1 MNHATFTLATNLK
14 ALVRR
19 TSLAFVR
26 HGNTLPKEECG
37 GLDFQRVLS
46 PKGKEQCRR
55 ARATWLPVLEAKGV
69 TPIAVTSAAPR
80 CHETLDEILG
90 EVRPKISEE
99 MLYDSMLQP
108 QGSELF
114 EKCGYAPLQTYLD
127 EGGVEFLGDYARRF
141 LVRLDAMTSNGEI
154 PKLAPTLLICGHSI
168 YTNAIVWE
176 AAELLDVPSDLAL
189 ETYLGET
196 DGFLLTDKK
205 ITMLSSL
212 SS

>member
-1 MNHATFTLATNLK
+1 MASWWNN
-14 ALVRR
+14 VWN
-19 TSLAFVR
+19 TSDRFIRLIILCSTV
-26 HGNTLPKEECG
+26 NTG
-37 GLDFQRVLS
+37 GV
-46 PKGKEQCRR
+46 KR
-55 ARATWLPVLEAKGV
+55 AVADVVFIP
-69 TPIAVTSAAPR
+69 
-80 CHETLDEILG
+80 
-90 EVRPKISEE
+90 
-99 MLYDSMLQP
+99 
-108 QGSELF
+108 
-114 EKCGYAPLQTYLD
+114 
-127 EGGVEFLGDYARRF
+127 GVEFLGDYARRF